1 MTREPAL
8 SAPTIARLTDI
19 VRLCHRAEAIA
30 ARGREWYDSDPD
42 LEVPKLAADSVVLKL
57 GEAVRRLPEGFLDE
71 RQGDPT
77 WRRAIGMRHRIAHE
91 HDAVDYDIVWLVISR
106 HARELRA
113 TIERLLDAQDGTP
126 RPHDPT

>member
-57 GEAVRRLPEGFLDE
+57 GEAVRRLP
-71 RQGDPT
+71 
-77 WRRAIGMRHRIAHE
+77 RASWTS
-91 HDAVDYDIVWLVISR
+91 V
-106 HARELRA
+106 RA
-113 TIERLLDAQDGTP
+113 TPPGVVRSGCVTASRTSTTRSTTTLCGW
-126 RPHDPT
+126 